1 MDVSSSCGTHRDP
14 SLHSQLLPP
23 PPYLTLKPSIVIEGG
38 IFVSHGIWLIRTRK
52 LRAKAKAAGC
62 TFDDLPESETY
73 HVDVPRKGSIAAS
86 RDVEHVEI
94 ERRGSMA
101 LARER
106 DLEAGRRSM
115 GMGRDSVAKNI
126 ILEETESIGKSSDS
140 INLSVKKVSLTPD
153 GQGVEETDYGTMAT
167 KGETKRAGMKRPG
180 YVRQATSESL
190 FKDPIWGKKGL
201 DE

>member
-1 MDVSSSCGTHRDP
+1 MSFHRVVRIRVP
-14 SLHSQLLPP
+14 PHIPQYSLHL
-23 PPYLTLKPSIVIEGG
+23 PYLTSKHSIVIEGG

-62 TFDDLPESETY
+62 SFDDLPESEVY

-94 ERRGSMA
+94 ERRGSIA

-106 DLEAGRRSM
+106 DLEAGRMSI
-115 GMGRDSVAKNI
+115 GRHSVTKNI
-126 ILEETESIGKSSDS
+126 ILEESESTDKDCD
-140 INLSVKKVSLTPD
+140 SVKNRVKDVPATLN
-153 GQGVEETDYGTMAT
+153 GQGIEETHYGTMA
-167 KGETKRAGMKRPG
+167 KNGEAKRAEMKRPG
-180 YVRQATSESL
+180 YVRQVTSDSL
-190 FKDPIWGKKGL
+190 FTDPIWGKKGV